1 MEKKLYQ
8 FGIVVKEPIFR
19 TDLVEA
25 QNHVPTYVLRR
36 YPSRESVLHLKR
48 PKCNAILALS

>member
-8 FGIVVKEPIFR
+8 FGIVVKEPTFR

-36 YPSRESVLHLKR
+36 YIPQSRISFAFEK
-48 PKCNAILALS
+48 A